1 MSLVYNGYC
10 DCALCGKPI
19 RMKSKIVERH
29 HGYMEVYDEVEWEP
43 DEPAGLVYDW
53 VCAECYSHLDKSVL
67 SYLKASVKKKMDESN
82 ETKER
87 YYQEYLEKCKEVDKK
102 RQKNDEILSRL
113 MNVSSITEIK
123 PDMVGYGYENAVLD
137 EALKKL
143 KNNT

>member
-1 MSLVYNGYC
+1 MSLIYNGYC
-10 DCALCGKPI
+10 DCALCDKPI

-53 VCAECYSHLDKSVL
+53 VCAECYSNLDKSVL
-67 SYLKASVKKKMDESN
+67 NYLKASFKKKIDESN
-82 ETKER
+82 KTKES
-87 YYQEYLEKCKEVDKK
+87 YYQEYLKKCKEVDKK
-102 RQKNDEILSRL
+102 RQKNNEILSRL

-123 PDMVGYGYENAVLD
+123 PDIVGYGYENAVLD

-143 KNNT
+143 KNNS

>member
-10 DCALCGKPI
+10 DCALCDKPI
-19 RMKSKIVERH
+19 RMKRKVVERH

-67 SYLKASVKKKMDESN
+67 NYLKTSFKKKIDKSN
-82 ETKER
+82 ETKEK

-143 KNNT
+143 KK

>member
-10 DCALCGKPI
+10 DCALCDKPI

-67 SYLKASVKKKMDESN
+67 NYLKASFKKKIDESN

-102 RQKNDEILSRL
+102 RQKNNEILSRL
-113 MNVSSITEIK
+113 MNVSSITKLK

-143 KNNT
+143 KNNA

>member
-10 DCALCGKPI
+10 DCALCDKPI
-19 RMKSKIVERH
+19 RMKRKVVERH

-67 SYLKASVKKKMDESN
+67 NYLKASFKKKTDESN

-113 MNVSSITEIK
+113 MNISSITEIK

-137 EALKKL
+137 KALKKL

>member
-1 MSLVYNGYC
+1 MSLIYNGYC
-10 DCALCGKPI
+10 DCALCDKPI

-67 SYLKASVKKKMDESN
+67 NYLKASFKKKIDESN

-123 PDMVGYGYENAVLD
+123 PDVVGYGYENAILD

-143 KNNT
+143 KN

>member
-10 DCALCGKPI
+10 DCALCDKPI
-19 RMKSKIVERH
+19 RMKRKVVERH

-67 SYLKASVKKKMDESN
+67 NYLKASFKKKIDESN
-82 ETKER
+82 ETKEK

-143 KNNT
+143 KK

>member
-10 DCALCGKPI
+10 DCALCDKPI
-19 RMKSKIVERH
+19 RMKRKVVERH

-67 SYLKASVKKKMDESN
+67 NYLKASFKKKIDKSN
-82 ETKER
+82 ETKEK

-143 KNNT
+143 KNNA